1 MRMGGKKWAAQVAA
15 VSLGAVCAA
24 WTATPDADAQQSS
37 PAQPNPP
44 RRSGISRTDS
54 SGNVVPVVFSADE
67 VTYDD
72 PLGVVV
78 ARGNVEISQAGQT
91 VLADV
96 VAYNQRTD
104 TVTASGHVTIL
115 RASGET
121 VSAEYADLTDQ
132 LNDGFIQDIRMMMAD
147 RSRLVGNTARRTGD
161 GNRTEIRK
169 GVYSPCD
176 LCQDDPNAPPLWQ
189 LSAETIIH
197 NKEQQLVEYKD
208 VTLDLDGWPV
218 LYSPYFSHPDPTV
231 KRASG
236 FLPPYIGESSY
247 LGAFAKIPY
256 YWVIDEDSDLT
267 FSPMYTTTEG
277 TVLEGEYR
285 ERFSNGEVYFQGSI
299 TDGKLVDPN
308 NPDISTPN
316 QIRGNVDSWGQF
328 DLGDNFRAGFLVNR
342 TTDQTYLEV
351 YRLGGYSA
359 FLTSRGYL
367 EDFDGR
373 NYGAINSYD
382 FQSLQANVSDHSQ
395 AIVLPSVEYTWASA
409 PTSWG
414 GKFTTTV
421 SGIDLFR
428 EDGPST
434 ERLLPGTIFTTPIPS
449 VSLSGGSQRL
459 SLGSEFDLP
468 FSGPW
473 GQRFNFVAG
482 LRGDTYDESNVQLSA
497 TGIRAPLTTSANAP
511 LVNQIVPSG
520 PVVSGFASR
529 IFPQVGLE
537 WNYPW
542 ILREPQ
548 SSFMIE
554 PRVAFYAAPNGDNP
568 AKIVNNDSQSID
580 FNDTDLFTRNRFA
593 GYDLV
598 DSGQRIDYGLQG
610 AWHIDSGQSLTF
622 LAGQSYRFE
631 NSSPYAGQTYSFG
644 DCKNC
649 KVTVNG
655 QTYDLGNSS
664 EQFGTGDGL
673 DRQLSDYVGRFVY
686 TPSQSLDIVY
696 RYRFDQQD
704 LRPQMQEIGIVT
716 GTETVRFNTSLIQL
730 GDNLA
735 DNETHR
741 IQLGVGLN
749 LQLDPYWSAGVSA
762 TRDLAGDGTL
772 VSSGLNVQYSDEC
785 MTFIIGFT
793 QNGTRFQDIAPSQA
807 LVFTFVLKNLGVI
820 AVPAVQA
827 GG

>member
-1 MRMGGKKWAAQVAA
+1 MVKGGKKWAAQVAA
-15 VSLGAVCAA
+15 VSLGAVCAT
-24 WTATPDADAQQSS
+24 WTVLPDAEAQQSG
-37 PAQPNPP
+37 P

-72 PLGVVV
+72 PLGVVI

-176 LCQDDPNAPPLWQ
+176 LCKDDPNAPPLWQ

-231 KRASG
+231 KRTSG
-236 FLPPYIGESSY
+236 FLPPYIGESSL
-247 LGAFAKIPY
+247 LGGFVKIPY

-267 FSPMYTTTEG
+267 FAPMFTTTEG
-277 TVLEGEYR
+277 PVAEGEYR
-285 ERFSNGEVYFQGSI
+285 QRFSNGEIYFQGSY
-299 TDGKLVDPN
+299 TDGELVRN
-308 NPDISTPN
+308 NGSLPPSQN
-316 QIRGNVDSWGQF
+316 QARGNIDSWGLF
-328 DLGDNFRAGFLVNR
+328 DLDENFRAGYIVNR
-342 TTDQTYLEV
+342 TTDQTYLEA
-351 YRLGGYSA
+351 YRLGGYQA
-359 FLTSRGYL
+359 FLTSRAYV
-367 EDFDGR
+367 EDFNGR

-382 FQSLQANVSDHSQ
+382 FQSLQANVSDHTQ
-395 AIVLPSVEYTWASA
+395 AIVLPSVEYTWAGA

-421 SGIDLFR
+421 SGIDVQR
-428 EDGPST
+428 ETGASS
-434 ERLLPGTIFTTPIPS
+434 R
-449 VSLSGGSQRL
+449 RL
-459 SLGSEFDLP
+459 SAGTEFDLP
-468 FSGPW
+468 FFGPW

-482 LRGDTYDESNVQLSA
+482 LRGDSYEENDVQL
-497 TGIRAPLTTSANAP
+497 TSAVTKAALEP
-511 LVNQIVPSG
+511 GGALVNQVVPTG
-520 PVVSGFASR
+520 PSVNGFASR

-542 ILREPQ
+542 ILRGSR
-548 SSFMIE
+548 SSFVLE
-554 PRVAFYAAPNGDNP
+554 PRFAFYAAPNGGNP
-568 AKIVNNDSQSID
+568 AKIANNDSQAID
-580 FNDTDLFTRNRFA
+580 FNDTDLFTRDRFV

-631 NSSPYAGQTYSFG
+631 NSSPFAGQTYRA
-644 DCKNC
+644 
-649 KVTVNG
+649 TA
-655 QTYDLGNSS
+655 TTPAL
-664 EQFGTGDGL
+664 QFGAGDGL

-696 RYRFDQQD
+696 RYRLDQQD
-704 LRPQMQEIGIVT
+704 LRSQMQEISVVT
-716 GTETVRFNTSLIQL
+716 GTDTVRFNTSLIQL

-741 IQLGVGLN
+741 TQIGVGLN
-749 LQLDPYWSAGVSA
+749 LQLDPYWSATANA

-772 VSSGLNVQYSDEC
+772 VSSGVGVQYSDEC
-785 MTFIIGFT
+785 MTFMISLT
-793 QNGTRFQDIAPSQA
+793 QNGTRFQDITPGQA

-820 AVPAVQA
+820 SVPAVQTS
-827 GG
+827 G